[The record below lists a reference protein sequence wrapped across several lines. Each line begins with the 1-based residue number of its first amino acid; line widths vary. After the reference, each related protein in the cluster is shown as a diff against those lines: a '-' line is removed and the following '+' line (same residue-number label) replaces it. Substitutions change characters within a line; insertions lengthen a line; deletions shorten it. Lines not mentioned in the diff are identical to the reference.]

1 MGIGTRDHEDDNKKN
16 ASVKNR
22 QNIIISRFSF
32 PLSFPVA
39 LKKNQTVKANA
50 APSLCRHPT
59 IMQIVRFGNLMQRTC
74 SRTDPIQFSGKI

>member
-39 LKKNQTVKANA
+39 IKNQTAKANA
-50 APSLCRHPT
+50 APQPVQAPNHYADRE
-59 IMQIVRFGNLMQRTC
+59 I
-74 SRTDPIQFSGKI
+74 